1 MITMPKRFGMFI
13 HWGPYAIT
21 GWQEQVRMRCG
32 ISRQAYRKMA
42 MDFAP
47 AKYDPEA
54 WVRLAKEAGM
64 EYICFTTKHHDG
76 FCMWDTKETD
86 FKITNT
92 ACQATGRDVLAEL
105 AEACHKYDIAL
116 SLYYSIPDWNH
127 PCGYNAHASHQCP
140 PETSDTPDIDAYKA
154 YVKAQVQELLTGY
167 GEIYTWFWDIPPQLC
182 DPSMNELVRRLQPN
196 ILINDRGFWTKDG
209 KPDGD
214 FSTPERTVPDGEAFT
229 RYTEACQSVG
239 QQSWGY
245 RENEDYFTPAFLAR
259 SMDKILLMG
268 GSYLLNVGPDKDGVI
283 PPEATQ
289 IVAQVGQWY
298 QSVRE
303 AFTPSAEPCP
313 DWTNASVWATKVGD
327 TVYLHTRSPLTSTGL
342 SLAPHT
348 ELPRSVTLLNT
359 GEPVAFAIENVPED
373 FTGTFGQMR
382 PPVLRLHGLPADTSM
397 PLVLRMEL

>member
-32 ISRQAYRKMA
+32 IQRQAYRDMA
-42 MDFAP
+42 MAFAP
-47 AKYDPEA
+47 RQYDPEA

-76 FCMWDTKETD
+76 FCMWDTAETD
-86 FKITNT
+86 FKSTT
-92 ACQATGRDVLAEL
+92 TCGRDILAEL
-105 AEACHKYDIAL
+105 AEACREYDMAL

-127 PCGYNAHASHQCP
+127 PCGYNAVSSHQCP
-140 PETSDTPDIDAYKA
+140 PEEGDTPDMDAYKA
-154 YVKAQVQELLTGY
+154 YVRAQVRELLTGY
-167 GEIYTWFWDIPPQLC
+167 GKIYTWFWDIPPQLS
-182 DPSMNELVRRLQPN
+182 DPSMNEWVRSLQPG
-196 ILINDRGFWTKDG
+196 ILINDRGWWDEHG
-209 KPDGD
+209 QPCGD

-245 RENEDYFTPAFLAR
+245 REKEDYFAPAFLAR

-283 PPEATQ
+283 PPKAAE
-289 IVAQVGQWY
+289 IVRRVGQWY
-298 QSVRE
+298 RSVQE
-303 AFTPSAEPCP
+303 AFTPVAVPCAAWTSA
-313 DWTNASVWATKVGD
+313 NVWASRADD
-327 TVYLHTRSPLTSTGL
+327 TLYLHTRAPLTGTGL

-348 ELPRSVTLLNT
+348 ELPRSVTVLNN
-359 GEPVAFAIENVPED
+359 GEPVAYSVENVPED
-373 FTGTFGQMR
+373 FTGAFGILR
-382 PPVLRLHGLPADTSM
+382 APVLRLHGLPTDTDM
-397 PLVLRMEL
+397 PLVIRIKL

>member
-1 MITMPKRFGMFI
+1 MITMPHRFGMFI

-32 ISRQAYRKMA
+32 ISRQTYREMA
-42 MDFAP
+42 MDFTP
-47 AKYDPEA
+47 TKYDPEQ
-54 WVRLAKEAGM
+54 WVLLAKEAGM

-92 ACQATGRDVLAEL
+92 AHRDVLAEL
-105 AEACHKYDIAL
+105 AAACRKHGMAL

-127 PCGYNAHASHQCP
+127 PCGYNERSSHQCP
-140 PETSDTPDIDAYKA
+140 PEAGDTPDMDAYKT
-154 YVKAQVQELLTGY
+154 YVLAQVRELLTGY

-182 DPSMNELVRRLQPN
+182 DPSMNELVRSLQPH
-196 ILINDRGFWTKDG
+196 ILINDRGWWKDDG
-209 KPDGD
+209 TPDGD
-214 FSTPERTVPDGEAFT
+214 FSTPERSVPDGEAFT

-245 RENEDYFTPAFLAR
+245 RENEDYFSPAFLAR

-283 PPEATQ
+283 PPEAVH
-289 IVAQVGQWY
+289 IVQTVGKWY
-298 QSVRE
+298 RSVKE
-303 AFTPSAEPCP
+303 AYTPETKPCAN
-313 DWTNASVWATKVGD
+313 WTSPHVWATGNGNII
-327 TVYLHTRSPLTSTGL
+327 YLHTRTPLTSTGL

-359 GEPVAFAIENVPED
+359 GKPVAFAVENVPED
-373 FTGTFGQMR
+373 FTGTFGEMR
-382 PPVLRLHGLPADTSM
+382 PPVLRFHGLPTDTDM
-397 PLVLRMEL
+397 PLVLRMEI